1 MYKDDGL
8 TEGDMAA
15 LLRAFPAQTLDF
27 FGALRASTYDNQIRE
42 WIKADVVKGDI
53 SGAGSGS
60 DAGASAGAGA
70 GAGMGADVGAAR

>member
-15 LLRAFPAQTLDF
+15 LLRAFPAQALDF

-42 WIKADVVKGDI
+42 WIKADVIKGDI
-53 SGAGSGS
+53 SGGWC
-60 DAGASAGAGA
+60 SALRCS
-70 GAGMGADVGAAR
+70 AAR